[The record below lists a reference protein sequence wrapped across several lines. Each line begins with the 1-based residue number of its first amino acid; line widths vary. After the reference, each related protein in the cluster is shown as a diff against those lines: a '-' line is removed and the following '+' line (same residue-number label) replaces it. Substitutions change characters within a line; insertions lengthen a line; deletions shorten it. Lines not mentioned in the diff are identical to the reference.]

1 MDGILCCSSMFLPY
15 ELLLCTSGI
24 CMKYAVNSVT
34 SAFKPNLSTDTTS
47 AMWTAFTDSQA
58 QVILFHAI
66 GFALACFIVYQ
77 GIAGGIEKFCKV
89 AIPALFIIL
98 VGLAIYAV
106 TLNGASQGLQYLF
119 TVKKEYILSPNTWI
133 QAFIQA
139 AWRPGAGWG
148 FIITYAN
155 YVGEE
160 EDVPTSCLIMGLGDN
175 LGAILLGTG
184 SYPGNLCTFSYTGSS
199 E

>member
-1 MDGILCCSSMFLPY
+1 
-15 ELLLCTSGI
+15 
-24 CMKYAVNSVT
+24 
-34 SAFKPNLSTDTTS
+34 
-47 AMWTAFTDSQA
+47 MWTAFTDSQA

-106 TLNGASQGLQYLF
+106 TLDGANQGLQYLF

-139 AWRPGAGWG
+139 AWSTGAGWG

-175 LGAILLGTG
+175 LGAILSALVVIPAICALSATPEAGMKRSVRETSDLHLFTFI
-184 SYPGNLCTFSYTGSS
+184 SYLQQSRAEDSFPLSS
-199 E
+199 LDYLQLQQSHHCSL